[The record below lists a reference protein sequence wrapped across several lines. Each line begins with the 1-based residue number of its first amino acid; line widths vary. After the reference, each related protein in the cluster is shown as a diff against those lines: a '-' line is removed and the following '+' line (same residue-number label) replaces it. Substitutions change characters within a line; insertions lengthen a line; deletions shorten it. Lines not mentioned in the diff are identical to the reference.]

1 MNYKRIAINT
11 TTKDAEMISVLL
23 MDHGV
28 NDVQIEDNVQLTD
41 EELNQMYADFVKE
54 LPPDDGKC
62 KVIFFTEEEFDN
74 RLEAK
79 LNEEGK
85 AFNVEP
91 VTVEVKDVDSADWED
106 KWKEYFKP
114 FNVDDIYIVPT
125 WETLPEEA
133 DERAG
138 IIIRLDPGMA
148 FGTGTHETT
157 RLCLK
162 EIGKYIKDK
171 AKVLDIGCGSGILGI
186 AAAGKGAAGITE
198 LDIDDHAIEVAKENF
213 EINNAKADF
222 FVGDAAGDDAF
233 KNRIKAEGPFD
244 ILTVNILADIIKL
257 MLPDIHEYM
266 KKDGVL
272 ITSGI
277 LASKEDMIRGKID
290 DNPNLKYIETI
301 HDGDW
306 VMISARRI

>member
-1 MNYKRIAINT
+1 
-11 TTKDAEMISVLL
+11 MISVLL
-23 MDHGV
+23 MDHGI

-62 KVIFFTEEEFDN
+62 KVIFFTGEDFDEG
-74 RLEAK
+74 LEAE

-85 AFNVEP
+85 TFNVEP
-91 VTVEVKDVDSADWED
+91 VTIEVKEVDSADWED

-125 WETLPEEA
+125 WEELPEDA
-133 DERAG
+133 NERAG
-138 IIIRLDPGMA
+138 VIIRIDPGMA

-157 RLCLK
+157 RLCLR
-162 EIGKYIKDK
+162 ELGKYIKDTTK
-171 AKVLDIGCGSGILGI
+171 LLDIGCGSGILGI
-186 AAAGKGAAGITE
+186 AAAKKGAACITE
-198 LDIDDHAIEVAKENF
+198 LDIDEQAIDVATENF
-213 EINNAKADF
+213 EINNARADY
-222 FVGDAAGDDAF
+222 FVGDAAGDEAF

-266 KKDGVL
+266 EKDGVL

-277 LASKEDMIRGKID
+277 LASKEDMIREKINN
-290 DNPNLKYIETI
+290 NPELEYIETV